1 MRKALI
7 LTTVLAGI
15 GGVVAV
21 AQASQDRVPDKD
33 NSQVTTQTESV
44 RKDGEHLGAPRDER
58 SHEARERHREE
69 RREAHEKEEHEDRD

>member
-1 MRKALI
+1 MRKTLI

-15 GGVVAV
+15 GGLVAV
-21 AQASQDRVPDKD
+21 AQANQDRVLGKD

-44 RKDGEHLGAPRDER
+44 RKDGEHPGAQRDER

-69 RREAHEKEEHEDRD
+69 RREPREQEDEDRD